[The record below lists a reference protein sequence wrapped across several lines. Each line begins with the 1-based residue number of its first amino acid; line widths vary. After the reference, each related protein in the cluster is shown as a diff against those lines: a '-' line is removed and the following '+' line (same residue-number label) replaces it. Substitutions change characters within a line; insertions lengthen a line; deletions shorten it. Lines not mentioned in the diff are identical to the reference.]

1 MPAVANRNPRMF
13 TLRLAERKNLLIT
26 IDFVIVELTTLFAFW
41 IMAVRAQWVFN
52 AAYLLNNAGWFVF
65 LPALW
70 FLAAFLTGF
79 YDARKITNLAAA
91 ASSLLRALALVI
103 VVYLLIYF
111 FSAAPTEM
119 PRGIVGYQGVAS
131 FVLITLWRVAYTT
144 LVQRP
149 SAGRRAIIVGA
160 GWAGQTIAQ
169 AILQNART
177 HYRILGFI
185 DDNPAKQHQ
194 TYSIAA
200 EKLPVIGT
208 AGDLKRLVVEQHA
221 QEIIVAI
228 THDVHSAL
236 FQAILDCKELGL
248 QITLMP
254 VLFEQLTGMV
264 PIEHIGDNWN
274 VALPLDSAEAGGF
287 YPIAKRLFD
296 VTGAII
302 GLTLYLP
309 LLPFIVLALK
319 LDSPGPV
326 FYRQTR
332 VGKGGK
338 IFNLLKLRTMIAD
351 AEVGGQAQ
359 RAQKGDPRITRVGKW
374 LRKARLDEMPQL
386 FNILK
391 GDMSAVGPRP
401 ERPEHLAELEQAIPF
416 HRLRNAVKP
425 GMAGWAVVNYDYIDS
440 VEDAKI
446 RLQYDLYYIKHQSLW
461 LDLVILLRTM
471 GHMLALK
478 GR

>member
-1 MPAVANRNPRMF
+1 MF
-13 TLRLAERKNLLIT
+13 TLRLAERKNLLIV
-26 IDFVIVELTTLFAFW
+26 IDFVIVELTTLLAFW
-41 IMAVRAQWVFN
+41 IMAVRAQWLFDG
-52 AAYLLNNAGWFVF
+52 AYLLNNAGWFVF

-79 YDARKITNLAAA
+79 YDAKKITNLAAA
-91 ASSLLRALALVI
+91 ASSLLRAIVLV
-103 VVYLLIYF
+103 VVAYLFIYF
-111 FSAAPTEM
+111 FSATPTEM
-119 PRGIVGYQGVAS
+119 PRGIVAYQGVAS
-131 FVLITLWRVAYTT
+131 FVLITLWRVIYVS

-149 SAGRRAIIVGA
+149 SAGRKVIIIGA
-160 GWAGQTIAQ
+160 GWAGQTIAR

-185 DDNPAKQHQ
+185 DDDPAKRHQ
-194 TYSIAA
+194 TLSILD
-200 EKLPVIGT
+200 EDIPVIG
-208 AGDLKRLVVEQHA
+208 AASDLKQLVIA
-221 QEIIVAI
+221 QRVPEIIVAV
-228 THDVHSAL
+228 TRDVHTAL

-287 YPIAKRLFD
+287 YPLAKRMFD
-296 VTGAII
+296 VTSALL
-302 GLTLYLP
+302 GLALYLP
-309 LLPFIVLALK
+309 LLPFLVLAIK

-338 IFNLLKLRTMIAD
+338 IFNLLKLRTMVAN
-351 AEVGGQAQ
+351 AEIDGHAQ

-401 ERPEHLAELEQAIPF
+401 ERPEHLAELDHVIPF

-440 VEDAKI
+440 VEDARI

>member
-1 MPAVANRNPRMF
+1 MLSFRF
-13 TLRLAERKNLLIT
+13 AERRTLLIA
-26 IDFVIVELTTLFAFW
+26 IDFVIVEFTALLAFW
-41 IMAVRAQWVFN
+41 IMAVRAEWVFDG
-52 AAYLLNNAGWFVF
+52 AYLLANFGWFIF

-70 FLAAFLTGF
+70 FLAAVLAGF
-79 YDARKITNLAAA
+79 YDPQKITNLASAA
-91 ASSLLRALALVI
+91 TSLFRAVALVI
-103 VVYLLIYF
+103 IAYIFIYF
-111 FSAAPTEM
+111 FFATPGEM

-131 FVLITLWRVAYTT
+131 FVLISLWRAVY
-144 LVQRP
+144 VQLTKRP
-149 SAGRRAIIVGA
+149 GFARRVIIVGA

-169 AILQNART
+169 AIQQYART
-177 HYRILGFI
+177 HFRIVGFV
-185 DDNPAKQHQ
+185 DDDPAKQHQ
-194 TYSIAA
+194 PIEVSGSAGS
-200 EKLPVIGT
+200 LPVIG
-208 AGDLKRLVVEQHA
+208 ASRELVGLIKEHNVP
-221 QEIIVAI
+221 EIIVAV
-228 THDVHSAL
+228 THDLNAPL
-236 FQAILDCKELGL
+236 FQAILACKEQGV

-264 PIEHIGDNWN
+264 PIEHIGDNWT

-287 YPIAKRLFD
+287 YAIFKRLFD
-296 VTGAII
+296 ITGALI
-302 GLTLYLP
+302 GLSLYLP

-326 FYRQTR
+326 FYTQTR

-338 IFNLLKLRTMIAD
+338 VFDLLKLRTMVANAEAD
-351 AEVGGQAQ
+351 GHAQ
-359 RAQKGDPRITRVGKW
+359 RAQKSDPRITRVGRW

-425 GMAGWAVVNYDYIDS
+425 GMAGWAVVNYDYVASI
-440 VEDAKI
+440 EDAKI

-471 GHMLALK
+471 GHMFALK

>member
-1 MPAVANRNPRMF
+1 MF
-13 TLRLAERKNLLIT
+13 SFRLTERKTLLIA
-26 IDFVIVELTTLFAFW
+26 IDFLIVELTTLLAFW
-41 IMAVRAQWVFN
+41 IMAVRAEWVFDTT
-52 AAYLLNNAGWFVF
+52 YLLNNLGWFGF

-70 FLAAFLTGF
+70 FLSAFLTGF
-79 YDARKITNLAAA
+79 YDPKKITDLVAAA
-91 ASSLLRALALVI
+91 ASLLRAVALVI
-103 VVYLLIYF
+103 VVYLFIYF
-111 FSAAPTEM
+111 FFATPGEM

-131 FVLITLWRVAYTT
+131 FVLITLWRAVYIS
-144 LVQRP
+144 LMRRP
-149 SAGRRAIIVGA
+149 AFARKVIIVGA

-169 AILQNART
+169 VIQQYARA
-177 HYRILGFI
+177 HYNILGFV
-185 DDNPAKQHQ
+185 DDDPAKQG
-194 TYSIAA
+194 APLA
-200 EKLPVIGT
+200 PGNPPVIGAT
-208 AGDLKRLVVEQHA
+208 GDLVRLIREQHVP
-221 QEIIVAI
+221 EIVLAI
-228 THDVHSAL
+228 THELSAPL
-236 FQAILDCKELGL
+236 FQVILDCKEQGA

-264 PIEHIGDNWN
+264 PIEHIGGNWN

-296 VTGAII
+296 LTGALI
-302 GLTLYLP
+302 GLVFYLP
-309 LLPFIVLALK
+309 LLPFLMLAIR
-319 LDSPGPV
+319 LDSRGPI
-326 FYRQTR
+326 FYSQAR

-338 IFNLLKLRTMIAD
+338 IFQLLKLRTMVAD
-351 AEVGGQAQ
+351 AEPGGHAQ
-359 RAQKGDPRITRVGKW
+359 RAQKSDPRITRVGRW

-386 FNILK
+386 FNILR

-401 ERPEHLAELEQAIPF
+401 ERPEHLAELDRAIPF

-440 VEDAKI
+440 VADAKI

-461 LDLVILLRTM
+461 LDLIILLRTM

>member
-1 MPAVANRNPRMF
+1 MF
-13 TLRLAERKNLLIT
+13 ALRLTERKTLLIAM
-26 IDFVIVELTTLFAFW
+26 DFVIVELTTLLAFW
-41 IMAVRAQWVFN
+41 IMAARAEWVFDG
-52 AAYLLNNAGWFVF
+52 AYLLNNGGWFVF

-79 YDARKITNLAAA
+79 YDPKKITDLTAA
-91 ASSLLRALALVI
+91 ASSLFRAVALVI
-103 VVYLLIYF
+103 IAYLFIYF
-111 FSAAPTEM
+111 FFATPGEM
-119 PRGIVGYQGVAS
+119 PRGIVGYQGAAS
-131 FVLITLWRVAYTT
+131 FILISLWRAAYVQ
-144 LVQRP
+144 LIQRP
-149 SAGRRAIIVGA
+149 GFARRVIIVGA

-169 AILQNART
+169 AIQQYARV

-185 DDNPAKQHQ
+185 DDDLAKREVL
-194 TYSIAA
+194 IAPSA
-200 EKLPVIGT
+200 VGFPVIG
-208 AGDLKRLVVEQHA
+208 ASRDLARVVKAEGVP
-221 QEIIVAI
+221 EIILAV
-228 THDVHSAL
+228 TRDLSAPL
-236 FQAILDCKELGL
+236 FQALLECKEQGI

-274 VALPLDSAEAGGF
+274 VALPLDSAEAGGL
-287 YPIAKRLFD
+287 YPLAKRVFD
-296 VTGAII
+296 ITGALI

-309 LLPFIVLALK
+309 LLPFIALAIR
-319 LDSPGPV
+319 LDSPGPI
-326 FYRQTR
+326 FYTQER

-351 AEVGGQAQ
+351 AEPDGHAQ
-359 RAQKGDPRITRVGKW
+359 RAQKSDARITRVGRL

-401 ERPEHLAELEQAIPF
+401 ERPEHLAELDEAIPF

-425 GMAGWAVVNYDYIDS
+425 GMAGWSVVNYDYIDS
-440 VEDAKI
+440 VEDAKV
-446 RLQYDLYYIKHQSLW
+446 RLQYDLYYLKHQSIW
-461 LDLVILLRTM
+461 LDLMILLRTM
-471 GHMLALK
+471 GHMLTLK